1 MPYFFRKKLLKLMIA
16 GLIMQSMPAF
26 AGDFPAWMDEVEF
39 KSGQKE
45 LATPQAPL
53 DPETGQAA
61 NFESRKGSYRPKLPD
76 FSKLREK
83 AIKATS
89 EKKASDTA
97 SLSNTISFSEENRQ
111 KLEKSRT
118 DLEDLLKTITDPGE
132 KERLTSEKMA
142 LDRRIEAASQLLQ
155 LIGNQK
161 NDIAAAVSQ
170 LSEEDFAKALE
181 LQKLI
186 FGRPS
191 EQKKPAGARP
201 VKTDPARQ
209 FYRPTSKFKSFYT
222 ESKEKAAEELDNQ
235 DED

>member
-1 MPYFFRKKLLKLMIA
+1 MLLPW
-16 GLIMQSMPAF
+16 PAR

-39 KSGQKE
+39 KPVQKE
-45 LATPQAPL
+45 LAQPQAPL

-61 NFESRKGSYRPKLPD
+61 GLESGRGRFRPKLPD

-97 SLSNTISFSEENRQ
+97 NLSNTIGFSEENRQ

-118 DLEDLLKTITDPGE
+118 DLEELLKTITDPGE
-132 KERLTSEKMA
+132 KERLTSEKVA

-155 LIGNQK
+155 LIGNHK
-161 NDIAAAVSQ
+161 SDVASAISQ

-191 EQKKPAGARP
+191 DQKKTGEARSA
-201 VKTDPARQ
+201 KNDPSRQ

-222 ESKEKAAEELDNQ
+222 ESKKKAEEEEEELDNQ
-235 DED
+235 NED